1 MVYFDDPRNVQNYID
16 MAEGYDGQDLV
27 DALTIFLEAGAEV
40 LELGMGPGVDL
51 DLLSQHYQV
60 TGSDTSRVFLDRY
73 RGNHQGAD
81 LLLLDAE
88 TIQTSRRF
96 AGIYSNKV
104 LHHLSSEQ
112 LQTSFLRQQAVLL
125 PEGIALH
132 SFWLGDGEEF
142 IDGLRFRYYS
152 EDYLH
157 ALVESNFTILES
169 TRYKE
174 FEADDSLYLIIKKI
188 DSSSGN
194 D

>member
-1 MVYFDDPRNVQNYID
+1 MAYFDDPKNVQDYID
-16 MAEGYDGQDLV
+16 MAEGYDGRELV
-27 DALTIFLEAGAEV
+27 AALGKYLPDDAEV

-51 DLLSQHYQV
+51 DLLSQHYKV

-73 RGNHQGAD
+73 RENHQDAD

-88 TIQTSRRF
+88 TIETSRSF

-112 LQTSFLRQQAVLL
+112 LQASFLRQQAVLL

-157 ALVESNFTILES
+157 ALVEPNFTILES

-174 FEADDSLYLIIKKI
+174 FEADDSLYLILKKA
-188 DSSSGN
+188 
-194 D
+194 

>member
-1 MVYFDDPRNVQNYID
+1 MAYFDDPRNVQNYIT
-16 MAEGYDGQDLV
+16 MAAGYDGRELV
-27 DALTIFLEAGAEV
+27 TALGKYFPDGAEV

-51 DLLSQHYQV
+51 DLLSQQYQV

-73 RGNHQGAD
+73 RKNHPGAD

-88 TIQTSRRF
+88 TIETSRRF
-96 AGIYSNKV
+96 AGLYSNKV

-112 LQTSFLRQQAVLL
+112 LQASFLRQQAVLL

-142 IDGLRFRYYS
+142 MDGLRFRCYS

-157 ALVESNFTILES
+157 ALVEPNFTILES

-174 FEADDSLYLIIKKI
+174 FEADDSLYLILKKI
-188 DSSSGN
+188 
-194 D
+194 

>member
-1 MVYFDDPRNVQNYID
+1 MTFYDEPKNVQQYID
-16 MAEGYDGQDLV
+16 MAEGYDGRELV
-27 DALTIFLEAGAEV
+27 ATLTEYLLAGAVV

-51 DLLSQHYQV
+51 DLLNQHYQV
-60 TGSDTSRVFLDRY
+60 TGSDTSRVFLDRH
-73 RGNHQGAD
+73 RENHQDAD

-112 LQTSFLRQQAVLL
+112 LQASFLRQQAVLL
-125 PEGIALH
+125 QEGIALH

-142 IDGLRFRYYS
+142 TDGLRFHYYT

-157 ALVESNFTILES
+157 ALVEPNFTILES

-174 FEADDSLYLIIKKI
+174 FEADDSLYLILKKV
-188 DSSSGN
+188 
-194 D
+194 